1 MLGQDF
7 MNTDFDNNTNTV
19 INTTQNDTEDYY
31 EGENESYRNETDHA
45 FSGGID
51 PGGLRNISDIRIL
64 VCYILYSVKAPISS
78 ENIIDICQ
86 QKAIANYFEVADAI
100 SALESRGCI
109 SRVSDISNN
118 SSTYYKIE
126 TPGKAIAENL
136 DVALPMSVRDKAL
149 EAAAQM
155 LSEAKIEKENKV
167 EIKKVDS
174 GYNVTCHI
182 SGGDEDLMEF
192 TLYVP
197 DLYQARMVKRNF
209 LRNPGETYKLIL
221 AAVTGNR
228 DLAKS
233 FLP

>member
-1 MLGQDF
+1 
-7 MNTDFDNNTNTV
+7 
-19 INTTQNDTEDYY
+19 
-31 EGENESYRNETDHA
+31 
-45 FSGGID
+45 
-51 PGGLRNISDIRIL
+51 
-64 VCYILYSVKAPISS
+64 
-78 ENIIDICQ
+78 
-86 QKAIANYFEVADAI
+86 
-100 SALESRGCI
+100 
-109 SRVSDISNN
+109 
-118 SSTYYKIE
+118 
-126 TPGKAIAENL
+126 
-136 DVALPMSVRDKAL
+136 MSVRDKAL

>member
-1 MLGQDF
+1 MSEQNF
-7 MNTDFDNNTNTV
+7 ANTNHEKDADVSLNSLQIETD
-19 INTTQNDTEDYY
+19 NFSE
-31 EGENESYRNETDHA
+31 ENNETYRNELDHA
-45 FSGGID
+45 FSGGIE

-109 SRVSDISNN
+109 SRVPDADN
-118 SSTYYKIE
+118 SSATYYKIE

-136 DVALPMSVRDKAL
+136 DVALPISVRDKAL

-155 LSEAKIEKENKV
+155 LAEAKIEKENKV
-167 EIKKVDS
+167 EIKKADN

-182 SGGDEDLMEF
+182 SGGDEDLMQF

-209 LRNPGETYKLIL
+209 LRNPGETYKMIL
-221 AAVTGNR
+221 AVVTGNR